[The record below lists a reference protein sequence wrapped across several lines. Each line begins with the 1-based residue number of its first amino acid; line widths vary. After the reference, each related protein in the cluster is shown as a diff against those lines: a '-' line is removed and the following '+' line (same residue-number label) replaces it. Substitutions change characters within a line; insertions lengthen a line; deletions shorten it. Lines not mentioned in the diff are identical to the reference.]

1 MMIFIIQTTVKFQ
14 LSGDQLSTN
23 FNLNTNPKACKLF
36 KKKKK
41 PCAIKIDTTK
51 YVHKISVLLFLN
63 FHNKNF

>member
-36 KKKKK
+36 KKET
-41 PCAIKIDTTK
+41 CAIKIDTRK
-51 YVHKISVLLFLN
+51 YVHKISVILFLN
-63 FHNKNF
+63 FNNKNF